1 MDFEIPSI
9 EILKYLIEFFKIKKR
24 AEAMRYSFA
33 INPQGK
39 TSFFVCYCNIIVSIN
54 HYMQLTKNSKFNDR
68 PNATQRNTCQ
78 SGRAS
83 RTAGGSNL
91 MTTRPLIA
99 IDADGVLLDSS
110 LAFAHR
116 WVEQVIATGRST
128 RDRSP
133 KAEAIEQLAGPH

>member
-1 MDFEIPSI
+1 
-9 EILKYLIEFFKIKKR
+9 
-24 AEAMRYSFA
+24 
-33 INPQGK
+33 
-39 TSFFVCYCNIIVSIN
+39 
-54 HYMQLTKNSKFNDR
+54 
-68 PNATQRNTCQ
+68 
-78 SGRAS
+78 
-83 RTAGGSNL
+83 